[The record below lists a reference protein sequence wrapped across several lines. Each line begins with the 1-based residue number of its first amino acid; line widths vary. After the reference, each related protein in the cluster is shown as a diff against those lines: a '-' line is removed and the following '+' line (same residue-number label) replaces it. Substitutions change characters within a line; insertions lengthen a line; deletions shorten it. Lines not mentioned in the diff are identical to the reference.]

1 MCSWYSFFVVSRRS
15 ACEAFFSTRMVAHS
29 KGQVDK
35 SELMESKT
43 VTQPIFIRPEVDAG
57 ESGGI
62 VIPVRMGRQSSEWSQ
77 PATVYHKTTLENGI
91 RIVTNRMSGVRS
103 VSIGILFDVGPR
115 DDPVERM
122 GLAHLTEHMM
132 FAGTSN
138 RDAAQIAR
146 LMDEGGGSI
155 GAFTARDYTCYF
167 STVLDEYSTYAMDL
181 LGDLLLNS
189 IVPLD
194 NLKKEKQAVLS
205 EMEMAG
211 DVPYQRVHE
220 LLKSFT
226 WPKHPL
232 GNPIIGRPETVA
244 AISRD
249 DVIYFMHQHYLPN
262 RMIIAAAGNVDHLD
276 FVALA
281 RDAFWRMLG
290 ESIPQ
295 PLPIPAQNG
304 GVKLEYMPVS
314 QTYFCLG
321 LQAPPYAHPDRYAV
335 HLLNNVLGGGSSS
348 RLYRKLRDE
357 HGLVYSISS
366 EVHAYLDDGLI
377 VIEGSTAP
385 QYLHEV
391 LGLILEE
398 TKNLITGKQ
407 PVDEEELRKAKM
419 QIRGTHLIGSER
431 TDTQMSRLATQE
443 FYFGRHICTKEIV
456 EQIDQIDLDD
466 LNILAQT
473 LFLEPFQ
480 QTKIALVGPEEAQH
494 YSAASVEQLLA
505 GCL

>member
-1 MCSWYSFFVVSRRS
+1 
-15 ACEAFFSTRMVAHS
+15 
-29 KGQVDK
+29 
-35 SELMESKT
+35 
-43 VTQPIFIRPEVDAG
+43 
-57 ESGGI
+57 
-62 VIPVRMGRQSSEWSQ
+62 
-77 PATVYHKTTLENGI
+77 VYHKTTLENGI
-91 RIVTNRMSGVRS
+91 RIITNRMSGVRS

-115 DDPVERM
+115 DDPADRL
-122 GLAHLTEHMM
+122 GLAHMTEHMM

-189 IVPLD
+189 IVPPE
-194 NLKKEKQAVLS
+194 NLEREKQAVLS

-211 DVPYQRVHE
+211 DVPYQRAHE
-220 LLKSFT
+220 LLKSFA
-226 WPKHPL
+226 WPSHPL
-232 GNPIIGRPETVA
+232 GNPIIGLPESVD

-281 RDAFWRMLG
+281 RDSFWRMLG
-290 ESIPQ
+290 ESVPQ
-295 PLPIPAQNG
+295 PLPIPDQG
-304 GVKLEYMPVS
+304 RGVKIEHMPVS

-366 EVHAYLDDGLI
+366 EYHAYLDDGLI
-377 VIEGSTAP
+377 VIEGSTPP
-385 QYLHEV
+385 QHLTQV
-391 LGLILEE
+391 LALILEE
-398 TKNLITGKQ
+398 SRNLLDCSQ

-443 FYFGRHICTKEIV
+443 FYFGRQIPTKEIV
-456 EQIDQIDLDD
+456 EQIELIDLDH
-466 LNILAQT
+466 LHRLSRT
-473 LFLEPFQ
+473 LLLGPFQ
-480 QTKIALVGPEEAQH
+480 QTKIALVGPDEAQR
-494 YSAASVEQLLA
+494 YSADSIEQLLA

>member
-1 MCSWYSFFVVSRRS
+1 
-15 ACEAFFSTRMVAHS
+15 
-29 KGQVDK
+29 
-35 SELMESKT
+35 
-43 VTQPIFIRPEVDAG
+43 
-57 ESGGI
+57 
-62 VIPVRMGRQSSEWSQ
+62 
-77 PATVYHKTTLENGI
+77 
-91 RIVTNRMSGVRS
+91 MSGVRS

-115 DDPVERM
+115 DDPAEKM

-189 IVPLD
+189 IVPPE
-194 NLKKEKQAVLS
+194 NLEKEKQAVLR

-211 DVPYQRVHE
+211 DVPYQRAHE
-220 LLKSFT
+220 MLKSFT
-226 WPKHPL
+226 WPDHPL
-232 GNPIIGRPETVA
+232 GNPIIGRPDTVT
-244 AISRD
+244 AINRD

-262 RMIIAAAGNVDHLD
+262 RMIIAAAGNVAHLD

-281 RDAFWRMLG
+281 RDAFWRLLG

-295 PLPIPAQNG
+295 PLPIPDQSM
-304 GVKLEYMPVS
+304 GVKIDYRPVS

-321 LQAPPYAHPDRYAV
+321 LQAPSYAHLDRYAV
-335 HLLNNVLGGGSSS
+335 HLFNNVLGGGSSS
-348 RLYRKLRDE
+348 RLFRKLRDE

-366 EVHAYLDDGLI
+366 EYHAYLDDGLI

-385 QYLHEV
+385 QYLEEV

-398 TKNLITGKQ
+398 TKNLLNGSQ

-419 QIRGTHLIGSER
+419 QIRGSHLIGSER

-443 FYFGRHICTKEIV
+443 FYFGRHIPTEEIV
-456 EQIDQIDLDD
+456 KQIELIDLEN
-466 LNILAQT
+466 LNGLFRT
-473 LFLEPFQ
+473 LLLESFQ
-480 QTKIALVGPEEAQH
+480 QTKIALVGPEEGQH
-494 YSAASVEQLLA
+494 YSAQSIQQLLA